1 MNIVTTGW
9 KYLLHILAKASIYV
23 TKRPSCH
30 VLQEKYRQVTDDS
43 SEMQRCARKS
53 KLAEN
58 QDGREAKRPEGNQGG
73 IDDEDG
79 NYDNDDVDVDVDV
92 GVGGRIEGEK
102 MRRSCPCSRHS
113 WNRTVR
119 RRSQIDTTSK
129 STRRAFFQKMR
140 FRREFDDDAKNCCSD
155 RENGLSSLIG
165 LPNGEIWCAGTR
177 SRFRCL
183 PLPVVDIF
191 IFSKIGGD
199 SHSISPPDGISAP
212 SKLLSHGAAARF
224 VENRSGYWFI

>member
-1 MNIVTTGW
+1 MNVVTTGW

-30 VLQEKYRQVTDDS
+30 VLDEKYRQVTDDG

-58 QDGREAKRPEGNQGG
+58 QDGREAKRSEGNQGG

-79 NYDNDDVDVDVDV
+79 NYDDEDDDVDVDVDV
-92 GVGGRIEGEK
+92 GWRIEEEK
-102 MRRSCPCSRHS
+102 MQRSCRAPDTLEIVPS
-113 WNRTVR
+113 VVAR
-119 RRSQIDTTSK
+119 R
-129 STRRAFFQKMR
+129 STRRVNRRGAFFRKMR

-177 SRFRCL
+177 LAIS
-183 PLPVVDIF
+183 LPVCCRHFHIF
-191 IFSKIGGD
+191 KNWEG
-199 SHSISPPDGISAP
+199 
-212 SKLLSHGAAARF
+212 LSFDFAAGRD
-224 VENRSGYWFI
+224 